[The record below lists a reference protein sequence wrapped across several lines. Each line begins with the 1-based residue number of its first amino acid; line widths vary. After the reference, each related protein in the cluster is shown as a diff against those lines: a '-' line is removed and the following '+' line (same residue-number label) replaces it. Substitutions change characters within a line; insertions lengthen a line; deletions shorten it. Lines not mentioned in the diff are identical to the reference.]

1 MTYPTKILS
10 EKPSVYRN
18 NSKVIN
24 AWCSYDWANSV
35 YNLTITAT
43 IFPVYYSAVTR
54 VAYGGETVNFFGLSV
69 QNTVLY
75 SYAISFSFLVIVF
88 LSPLLSGIAD
98 YSGKKKRFMQFFTYM
113 GSLACLSLY
122 FFTGENVGYGI
133 ICSVLASIGYAG
145 ALVFYNAFLPEIT
158 TPDRMDKIS
167 AKGFSLGYIGSVV
180 LLVINVIFITYP
192 GIIGFPDTDA
202 GKLQA
207 TRLAF
212 LMVGVWWLSFSQIAF
227 YYLKDLPKGNK
238 VTSKVFTKGFHELSK
253 VIKSLSAHKA
263 ALGFLSSFFFYSM
276 GAQTVMLLA
285 PLFGEAEIRLT
296 GDKLILTVLILQ
308 IVAIVGAQLFA
319 RIATKKGNKL
329 SIGIA
334 ICIWAGVC
342 IGAYFLQTETQFY
355 ILAAFLGLVMGG
367 IQSVSRST
375 YAKLIPAASKETA
388 SYFSLYD
395 VSEKLAIVLG
405 TFSYGLIL
413 QLTGSMRNSA
423 ACMIVF
429 FITGLIILV
438 RTKLPRV
445 MSQDE

>member
-1 MTYPTKILS
+1 MTNPMQPVQAQTASCKND
-10 EKPSVYRN
+10 K
-18 NSKVIN
+18 KVVN

-54 VAYGGETVNFFGLSV
+54 EAYRGEVVNFFGLQM

-75 SYAISFSFLVIVF
+75 SYAISFSFLVIVI
-88 LSPLLSGIAD
+88 LSPMLSGIAD

-113 GSLACLSLY
+113 GSLACLGLY
-122 FFTGENVGYGI
+122 LFTGANVTYGI
-133 ICSVLASIGYAG
+133 VCSVLASIGYAG
-145 ALVFYNAFLPEIT
+145 ALVFYNAFLPEIA

-167 AKGFSLGYIGSVV
+167 ARGFSMGYIGSVV
-180 LLVINVIFITYP
+180 LLLVNVI
-192 GIIGFPDTDA
+192 IISNPQIVGMANTDA

-212 LMVGVWWLSFSQIAF
+212 LMVGIWWLTFSQIAF
-227 YYLKDLPKGNK
+227 YYLKDAPTNHK
-238 VTSKVFTKGFHELSK
+238 VNSGIFTKGFYELSK
-253 VIKSLSAHKA
+253 VIKSLFNQVPT
-263 ALGFLSSFFFYSM
+263 LRFLSAFFFYSM
-276 GAQTVMLLA
+276 GVQTVMLLA
-285 PLFGEAEIRLT
+285 PLFGEAEIHLA

-308 IVAIVGAQLFA
+308 IVAILGAQLFA
-319 RIATKKGNKL
+319 RIAIKKGNKF
-329 SIGIA
+329 SIA
-334 ICIWAGVC
+334 IAIAIWAGVC
-342 IGAYFLQTETQFY
+342 IGAYFLQTESQFY

-375 YAKLIPAASKETA
+375 YAKLIPTATRDTA

-413 QLTGSMRNSA
+413 QITGSMRNSA
-423 ACMIVF
+423 AFMIVF
-429 FITGLIILV
+429 FVIGFFILMKA
-438 RTKLPRV
+438 RLPKGNKV
-445 MSQDE
+445 

>member
-1 MTYPTKILS
+1 MIDATPPVQAATNTYK
-10 EKPSVYRN
+10 N
-18 NSKVIN
+18 NPKVIN

-54 VAYGGETVNFFGLSV
+54 EAYGGEVVNFLGIPV
-69 QNTVLY
+69 QNSVLY

-88 LSPLLSGIAD
+88 LSPVLSGIAD
-98 YSGKKKRFMQFFTYM
+98 YSGKKKRFMQFFTYT
-113 GSLACLSLY
+113 GSLACLGL
-122 FFTGENVGYGI
+122 FLFTGENVTYGI

-145 ALVFYNAFLPEIT
+145 ALVFYNAFLPEIA

-167 AKGFSLGYIGSVV
+167 AKGFSMGYIGSVV
-180 LLVINVIFITYP
+180 LLLVNVI
-192 GIIGFPDTDA
+192 IISNPDWVGLPNTDA

-212 LMVGVWWLSFSQIAF
+212 LMVGIWWLCFSQIAF
-227 YYLKDLPKGNK
+227 YFLKDQPTHNK
-238 VTSKVFTKGFHELSK
+238 ATSGLLTKGFHELSK
-253 VIKSLSAHKA
+253 VLRSLTHQKPTLRFLSA
-263 ALGFLSSFFFYSM
+263 FFFYSM
-276 GAQTVMLLA
+276 GVQTVMLLA
-285 PLFGEAEIRLT
+285 PLFGEAEIRLA

-308 IVAIVGAQLFA
+308 IVAILGAQLFA
-319 RIATKKGNKL
+319 RIAATRGNKL
-329 SIGIA
+329 SIAIA
-334 ICIWAGVC
+334 IVIWAGIC
-342 IGAYFLQTETQFY
+342 IAAYFLQTETQFY

-375 YAKLIPAASKETA
+375 YSKLIPIGTKDTA

-423 ACMIVF
+423 AAMIVF
-429 FITGLIILV
+429 FIAGFIFLMTA
-438 RTKLPRV
+438 RLPKPERK
-445 MSQDE
+445 

>member
-1 MTYPTKILS
+1 MQPVQAQTTSYKND
-10 EKPSVYRN
+10 K
-18 NSKVIN
+18 KVVN
-24 AWCSYDWANSV
+24 AWCFYDWANSV

-54 VAYGGETVNFFGLSV
+54 EAYRGEVVNFFGLQV

-75 SYAISFSFLVIVF
+75 SYAISFSFLVIVV
-88 LSPLLSGIAD
+88 LSPMLSGIAD

-113 GSLACLSLY
+113 GSLACLGLY

-133 ICSVLASIGYAG
+133 VCSVLASIGYAG
-145 ALVFYNAFLPEIT
+145 ALVFYNAFLPEIA

-180 LLVINVIFITYP
+180 LLLINVV
-192 GIIGFPDTDA
+192 IISNPELVGMANTDA

-212 LMVGVWWLSFSQIAF
+212 LMVGIWWLSFSQIAF
-227 YYLKDLPKGNK
+227 YFLKDVPTNHK
-238 VTSKVFTKGFHELSK
+238 VSSEIFTKGFHELSK
-253 VIKSLSAHKA
+253 VIKSLASQVPT
-263 ALGFLSSFFFYSM
+263 LRFLSAFFFYSM
-276 GAQTVMLLA
+276 GVQTVMLLA
-285 PLFGEAEIRLT
+285 PLFGEAEIHLA

-308 IVAIVGAQLFA
+308 IVAILGAQLFA
-319 RIATKKGNKL
+319 RIAIAKGNKF
-329 SIGIA
+329 SIA
-334 ICIWAGVC
+334 IAIVIWAGVC

-355 ILAAFLGLVMGG
+355 VLAAFLGLVMGG

-375 YAKLIPAASKETA
+375 YAKLIPIATRDTA

-423 ACMIVF
+423 AFMIVF
-429 FITGLIILV
+429 FAIGFFFLMKA
-438 RTKLPRV
+438 RLPAPV
-445 MSQDE
+445 KNK

>member
-1 MTYPTKILS
+1 MIDSTHPVQAQKPTYK
-10 EKPSVYRN
+10 N
-18 NSKVIN
+18 NPKVIN

-54 VAYGGETVNFFGLSV
+54 EAYGGETVNFLGIQV

-88 LSPLLSGIAD
+88 LSPVLSGIAD
-98 YSGKKKRFMQFFTYM
+98 YSGKKKRFMQFFTYT
-113 GSLACLSLY
+113 GSLACLGL
-122 FFTGENVGYGI
+122 FLFTGENVTYGI

-145 ALVFYNAFLPEIT
+145 ALVFYNAFLPEIA

-167 AKGFSLGYIGSVV
+167 AKGFSMGYTGSVV
-180 LLVINVIFITYP
+180 LLLVNVLIISNP
-192 GIIGFPDTDA
+192 GWVGLPDTDA

-212 LMVGVWWLSFSQIAF
+212 LMVGIWWLCFSQIAF
-227 YYLKDLPKGNK
+227 YFLKDQPTHNK
-238 VTSKVFTKGFHELSK
+238 ATSGLLTKGFHELSK
-253 VIKSLSAHKA
+253 VLRSLREQKPTLRFLSA
-263 ALGFLSSFFFYSM
+263 FFFYSM
-276 GAQTVMLLA
+276 GVQTVMLLA
-285 PLFGEAEIRLT
+285 PLFGEAEIHLP

-308 IVAIVGAQLFA
+308 IVAILGAQLFA
-319 RIATKKGNKL
+319 RIATNKGNKL
-329 SIGIA
+329 SIAIA
-334 ICIWAGVC
+334 ICIWAC
-342 IGAYFLQTETQFY
+342 ICIAAYFLTTEIQFY

-375 YAKLIPAASKETA
+375 YSKLIPIGTKDTA

-423 ACMIVF
+423 ASMIVF
-429 FITGLIILV
+429 FIAGFIFLMMA
-438 RTKLPRV
+438 RLPKP
-445 MSQDE
+445 EHNK

>member
-1 MTYPTKILS
+1 MQPVQAQTALYK
-10 EKPSVYRN
+10 N
-18 NSKVIN
+18 NKRVVN

-54 VAYGGETVNFFGLSV
+54 AAYQGEVVNFFGLQV

-75 SYAISFSFLVIVF
+75 SYAISFSFLVIVV
-88 LSPLLSGIAD
+88 LSPMLSGMVD

-113 GSLACLSLY
+113 GSLACLGLY

-133 ICSVLASIGYAG
+133 LCSVLASIGYAG
-145 ALVFYNAFLPEIT
+145 ALVFYNAFLPEIA

-167 AKGFSLGYIGSVV
+167 ARGFSMGYIGSVV
-180 LLVINVIFITYP
+180 LLLINVVIISNP
-192 GIIGFPDTDA
+192 EIVGIENTDA

-212 LMVGVWWLSFSQIAF
+212 LMVGIWWLSFSQIAF
-227 YYLKDLPKGNK
+227 YFLKDVPTNHK
-238 VTSKVFTKGFHELSK
+238 VSSGILTKGFHELSK
-253 VIKSLSAHKA
+253 VIKSLSNQVPT
-263 ALGFLSSFFFYSM
+263 LRFLSAFFFYSM
-276 GAQTVMLLA
+276 GVQTVMLLA
-285 PLFGEAEIRLT
+285 PLFGEAEIHLV

-308 IVAIVGAQLFA
+308 IVAIFGAQLFA
-319 RIATKKGNKL
+319 RIAMAKGNKF
-329 SIGIA
+329 SIA
-334 ICIWAGVC
+334 IAIVIWAGVC

-355 ILAAFLGLVMGG
+355 VLAAFLGLVMGG

-375 YAKLIPAASKETA
+375 YAKLIPTGSRDTA

-423 ACMIVF
+423 AFMIVF
-429 FITGLIILV
+429 FAIGFFFLMKA
-438 RTKLPRV
+438 KLPAPV
-445 MSQDE
+445 NNK

>member
-1 MTYPTKILS
+1 MTHPIQ
-10 EKPSVYRN
+10 PVAAQPDVYKN
-18 NSKVIN
+18 NKKVVN

-54 VAYGGETVNFFGLSV
+54 AAYNGEVVNFFGVEV

-75 SYAISFSFLVIVF
+75 SYAISFSFLVIVV
-88 LSPLLSGIAD
+88 LSPVLSGIAD
-98 YSGKKKRFMQFFTYM
+98 YSGKKKRFMQFFTYL

-122 FFTGENVGYGI
+122 LFTGENVAYGI

-145 ALVFYNAFLPEIT
+145 ALVFYNAFLPEIV

-167 AKGFSLGYIGSVV
+167 ARGFSMGYIGSVV
-180 LLVINVIFITYP
+180 LLLVNVVIISNPELV
-192 GIIGFPDTDA
+192 GMANTDA

-212 LMVGVWWLSFSQIAF
+212 LMVGIWWLSFSQIAF
-227 YYLKDLPKGNK
+227 YYLKDIPTHHK
-238 VTSKVFTKGFHELSK
+238 VSSGVLTKGFHELSK
-253 VIKSLSAHKA
+253 VVKNLVNQVPTLRFLSA
-263 ALGFLSSFFFYSM
+263 FFFYSM
-276 GAQTVMLLA
+276 GVQTVMLLA
-285 PLFGEAEIRLT
+285 PLYGEAEIHLA

-308 IVAIVGAQLFA
+308 IVAILGAQVFA
-319 RIATKKGNKL
+319 RIATVKGNKL
-329 SIGIA
+329 SIAIA
-334 ICIWAGVC
+334 IVIWAGVC

-375 YAKLIPAASKETA
+375 YAKLIPVNTQDTA

-423 ACMIVF
+423 AFMIVF
-429 FITGLIILV
+429 FAIGFFFLMQA
-438 RTKLPRV
+438 RLPKPMRI
-445 MSQDE
+445 D